1 MSTLLRLPIVSA
13 ESGLSKTTIYAR
25 IGIHSSGQMIEVTAK
40 LPPNLPPNYFE
51 SHPAAR
57 LAEPHWKAREAP
69 PFRTGRD
76 RAARVACHVVAFRIL
91 SPIM

>member
-1 MSTLLRLPIVSA
+1 MTEEDLKYWYEERSA
-13 ESGLSKTTIYAR
+13 ILHR
-25 IGIHSSGQMIEVTAK
+25 
-40 LPPNLPPNYFE
+40 
-51 SHPAAR
+51 
-57 LAEPHWKAREAP
+57 KAREAP